1 MSWEGRQRR
10 KRARQ
15 LERRL
20 RELDRLDAQHGL
32 GTMPWQLPPAR
43 RSRTPMV
50 ITAVAV
56 LFASVWVGGQ
66 FATGDWSNPFT
77 RSHDRLH
84 PTPAIPDGD
93 GPFKFMAVQRDGRT
107 PVTYDPCRT
116 IKLEINPD
124 DAPPDYRNLVED
136 AIEHTATATGFEFEI
151 VGETDSR
158 RFDPRVFGAASAPPV
173 LVAWADADEVPSLKG
188 DVAGVGG
195 SAHLEVLPN
204 FSQYV
209 TGTVILDQG
218 VYSRLTSRHDRAHA
232 QAIIDHEFGHL
243 VGLAHVQDSGELMNE
258 ENVGQTTYGPGDL
271 EGFARLGNVT
281 CR

>member
-10 KRARQ
+10 KRARR

-20 RELDRLDAQHGL
+20 RELDRVDAQHGL

-43 RSRTPMV
+43 RSRTPV
-50 ITAVAV
+50 FVAGILIV
-56 LFASVWVGGQ
+56 FIAVWVGGQ
-66 FATGDWSNPFT
+66 FATGDWRNPFT

-84 PTPAIPDGD
+84 PTPPIPDGD
-93 GPFKFMAVQRDGRT
+93 GPHAFMATQRDGRT

-116 IKLEINPD
+116 IRLEINPEG
-124 DAPPDYRNLVED
+124 APPDYRNLVED

-158 RFDPRVFGAASAPPV
+158 RFEQRVFGAATAPPV
-173 LVAWADADEVPSLKG
+173 LVAWADADEVPELKG

-195 SAHLEVLPN
+195 SSHLEVRPN
-204 FSQYV
+204 FRQFV
-209 TGTVILDQG
+209 TGAVILDRD
-218 VYSRLTSRHDRAHA
+218 VYARLASNHNRPHA

-243 VGLAHVQDSGELMNE
+243 VGLGHVKDAGELMNAD
-258 ENVGQTTYGPGDL
+258 NVGQTSYGPGDL
-271 EGFARLGNVT
+271 EGFARLGNVP